1 MVKLWWD
8 LIIKYGPYIGYE
20 VNERKSKLIVKEAY
34 YDQAKLLF
42 SNSQIHITT
51 SGNRH
56 LGAVIGDEDCTTKY
70 VDKEG
75 AIVDKSTGNL

>member
-1 MVKLWWD
+1 M
-8 LIIKYGPYIGYE
+8 
-20 VNERKSKLIVKEAY
+20 LIVKEAY

-42 SNSQIHITT
+42 SNSQIHVTT

-70 VDKEG
+70 VDMEVQSWINQLEILKKYCKNPT
-75 AIVDKSTGNL
+75 ACSLQCINSLFKA